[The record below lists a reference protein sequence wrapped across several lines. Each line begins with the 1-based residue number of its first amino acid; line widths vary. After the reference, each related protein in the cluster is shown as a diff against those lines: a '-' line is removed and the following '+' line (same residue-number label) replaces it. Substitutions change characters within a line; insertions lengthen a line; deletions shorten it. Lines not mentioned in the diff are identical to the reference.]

1 MVSRLHYLPDQ
12 MSARIELGAGAPAE
26 LVRLLPLL
34 GLEPVPVEPIPSA
47 SRTAS
52 EPPMPPALRVEFGL
66 RHDHRDDSSAV
77 ITIALLEPGAAF
89 EPVAEPVDSPDFVCD
104 SAIAAAC
111 FILSRA
117 LRLPSSVLTTNPR
130 LFNVVCAAVAL
141 AHSPAG
147 ILVEGEIGVGKES
160 MVKLIHAASGDPES
174 LLYAECAG
182 LEATAVATEI
192 SPLLAP
198 DAGSD
203 YHDAKLSYDPHHLDD
218 HHLDD
223 RRDDADSQDA
233 PRTAETPAANLGH
246 LAIPLGRTIF
256 FNHLGELSLA
266 AQRNLLDLLRSAAPR
281 IRLLAASVQPLA
293 VMVARGEFR
302 ADLRR
307 LFDATLTIIPL
318 RDRPGDLPMLARH
331 LLRMRNPAVT
341 LDAAAIRTL
350 ERYPFPGNLR
360 ELTNFVTRL
369 AIVPAQPRRLTDS
382 PPENVTIGRAEI
394 IRQLDHPSLK
404 LLWPSRHHR
413 AASPRTSSRRRH
425 PERLASNENNLTAS
439 PADSAPVSPPLAP
452 PATVALRLTTT
463 AVPRHRHPR
472 VAPKSPA

>member
-1 MVSRLHYLPDQ
+1 MRSNPALIID
-12 MSARIELGAGAPAE
+12 SAPGVAFATDSSE
-26 LVRLLPLL
+26 
-34 GLEPVPVEPIPSA
+34 
-47 SRTAS
+47 TA
-52 EPPMPPALRVEFGL
+52 PPALRVEFGL
-66 RHDHRDDSSAV
+66 RRDRRAASSEM
-77 ITIALLEPGAAF
+77 ITIALLEPASALA
-89 EPVAEPVDSPDFVCD
+89 PVAEPIDSPDFVCD

-130 LFNVVCAAVAL
+130 LFNVICAAVAL

-160 MVKLIHAASGDPES
+160 MIKLIHGASGDPQS

-182 LEATAVATEI
+182 LEATAVAAEI

-203 YHDAKLSYDPHHLDD
+203 YHDAKLSHDPHHLDD
-218 HHLDD
+218 PHLDD
-223 RRDDADSQDA
+223 RSDDAYNRDA
-233 PRTAETPAANLGH
+233 PRTAGTSTDNLGH

-266 AQRNLLDLLRSAAPR
+266 AQRNLLDLLRTAAPR

-293 VMVARGEFR
+293 SMVARGEFR
-302 ADLRR
+302 ADLHQ

-331 LLRMRNPAVT
+331 VLRMRNPAVT

-369 AIVPAQPRRLTDS
+369 AIVPAQPRHLSGS
-382 PPENVTIGRAEI
+382 P
-394 IRQLDHPSLK
+394 LK
-404 LLWPSRHHR
+404 
-413 AASPRTSSRRRH
+413 T
-425 PERLASNENNLTAS
+425 
-439 PADSAPVSPPLAP
+439 
-452 PATVALRLTTT
+452 
-463 AVPRHRHPR
+463 
-472 VAPKSPA
+472 